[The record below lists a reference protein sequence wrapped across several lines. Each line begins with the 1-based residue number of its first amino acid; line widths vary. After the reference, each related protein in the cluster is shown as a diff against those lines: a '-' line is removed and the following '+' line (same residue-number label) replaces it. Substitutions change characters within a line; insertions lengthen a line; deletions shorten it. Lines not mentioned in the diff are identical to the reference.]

1 MVNNS
6 IKINKKITMGYTKS
20 WNPHPTKKVITYAD
34 RNPGHYLGQAHT
46 YVINWSK
53 ESQTTFLLI
62 IGLSTAIQIYTK
74 CLKDYG

>member
-6 IKINKKITMGYTKS
+6 IKINKKITMGHTKS

-46 YVINWSK
+46 YVINW
-53 ESQTTFLLI
+53 
-62 IGLSTAIQIYTK
+62 
-74 CLKDYG
+74 